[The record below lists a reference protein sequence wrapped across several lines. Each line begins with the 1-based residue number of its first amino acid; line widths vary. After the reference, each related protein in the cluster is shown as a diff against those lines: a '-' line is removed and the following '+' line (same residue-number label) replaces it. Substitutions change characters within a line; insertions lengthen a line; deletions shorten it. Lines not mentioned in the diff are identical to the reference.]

1 MDFHCG
7 VLTEI
12 ECGAGRGAVQAHCVP
27 GEAVNRTFSA
37 SPANPAPVPPDT
49 PPVQPAARPRANPA
63 THLALCLSAL
73 AGVALALLAAAALLA
88 VQLHFEARDRALLH
102 GHLEHARSL
111 LGRVD
116 NTAALSELP
125 AHLAAAFG
133 DQHAL
138 AVRVQDPLGQPM
150 YEQAPVADMPP
161 RLLARPAVAAPV
173 PLVDWRQD
181 DHVWRGSALLMRLAL
196 DGAAP
201 LTVAMALDVG
211 QDQAF
216 VRRLGLVLSAY
227 VLLMVPLLALLAR
240 WLVRRALRQAVD

>member
-1 MDFHCG
+1 
-7 VLTEI
+7 
-12 ECGAGRGAVQAHCVP
+12 
-27 GEAVNRTFSA
+27 VNRTFSA

-161 RLLARPAVAAPV
+161 RLLARPAVAAPA

>member
-1 MDFHCG
+1 MPSLWFASKACRQVMRSPPLPG
-7 VLTEI
+7 LKLTASSV
-12 ECGAGRGAVQAHCVP
+12 GSRLRG
-27 GEAVNRTFSA
+27 S
-37 SPANPAPVPPDT
+37 
-49 PPVQPAARPRANPA
+49 
-63 THLALCLSAL
+63 
-73 AGVALALLAAAALLA
+73 
-88 VQLHFEARDRALLH
+88 
-102 GHLEHARSL
+102 
-111 LGRVD
+111 
-116 NTAALSELP
+116 
-125 AHLAAAFG
+125 
-133 DQHAL
+133 
-138 AVRVQDPLGQPM
+138 
-150 YEQAPVADMPP
+150 
-161 RLLARPAVAAPV
+161 AVAAPV